1 MIMDNQKEV
10 RIQQLF
16 SNMQAAERNK
26 DIDPIA
32 YQKARIA
39 YYRLSQGE
47 SWIAKEEASL
57 GIQAD
62 QKIAV
67 WRNQYTAL
75 QGLRTTHQTNLDIV
89 RGAETKQSGF
99 GDDFKYAVGELK
111 RIVQNDKD
119 ASLLTAREAYL
130 RQVQYGPPGWA
141 LYTLDGLII
150 ILLLYAIY
158 SAYSRFGIRWSATGA
173 LIANQRAMVSQRK
186 FVESMREQLS

>member
-1 MIMDNQKEV
+1 MDHQKEI

-26 DIDPIA
+26 DVDPIA

-39 YYRLSQGE
+39 YYRLAQGE
-47 SWIAKEEASL
+47 GWMATEEASL
-57 GIQAD
+57 GTRAD
-62 QKIAV
+62 QTIAV

-75 QGLRTTHQTNLDIV
+75 QGLRATHQTNLDIV

-111 RIVQNDKD
+111 RIVQHDKES
-119 ASLLTAREAYL
+119 SLLTAREAYL

-141 LYTLDGLII
+141 LYVLDGLIVF
-150 ILLLYAIY
+150 LLLYAIY
-158 SAYSRFGIRWSATGA
+158 AMYSKFGVRLAATNA
-173 LIANQRAMVSQRK
+173 LIAHEHAIQSQRDLMASLRK
-186 FVESMREQLS
+186 QLS